1 MEKMEANL
9 SLSTKSLVQQPLK
22 VLTSSYSA
30 FHLKKTWR
38 DFTNECHASFLS
50 MQMRSFQI
58 CSHWYV
64 QFLMVSMSAYLRMAK
79 QDLGRLI
86 QW

>member
-30 FHLKKTWR
+30 FHLKKFGMT
-38 DFTNECHASFLS
+38 LS
-50 MQMRSFQI
+50 MNVMLLF
-58 CSHWYV
+58 C
-64 QFLMVSMSAYLRMAK
+64 
-79 QDLGRLI
+79 
-86 QW
+86 